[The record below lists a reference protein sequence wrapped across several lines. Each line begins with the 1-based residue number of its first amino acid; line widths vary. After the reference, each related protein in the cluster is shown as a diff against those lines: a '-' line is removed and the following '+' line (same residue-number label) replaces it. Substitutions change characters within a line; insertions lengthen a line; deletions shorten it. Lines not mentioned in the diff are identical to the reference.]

1 MWFLIFIFYQI
12 KEAKAID
19 TPNDRGSSI
28 TLSWVPIEEEV
39 IFYKIMRSENGV
51 SYDSIGSVI
60 QGVNTFQ
67 DEGVEDGKNYWYK
80 IIPISPKGELESVTM
95 GPVVSSAQWF
105 HKGRV
110 NVLILSII
118 ICGLALFFIRK
129 AKRGEK
135 LFIRKIAG
143 LEAVDDAVG
152 RATEMGRPIL
162 YSLGLGDMSEIATL
176 ASLSILN
183 RVAKRAALHNTP
195 LIVPCYYPVVMAAAQ
210 ETVKEAHLEVG
221 RPDTY
226 DESKIFFLTSSQFGY
241 AAGVDGIIVRE
252 KPGAI
257 FLQGWFYAESLILAE
272 TGASVGAIQIAGT
285 PATAQL
291 PFFVTA
297 CDYTLIGEE
306 MYVASSYLSKE
317 PTLVG
322 SIKGE
327 DYSKIILLIV
337 ISVGVVLATLTK
349 LNLIEWGIKFINWFT
364 PV

>member
-1 MWFLIFIFYQI
+1 LIFILIQV
-12 KEAKAID
+12 EDLKAID
-19 TPNDRGSSI
+19 TPNDRGGSI
-28 TLSWVPIEEEV
+28 TLSWSLPKGEV
-39 IFYKIMRSENGV
+39 IFYQIMRSEDGV
-51 SYDSIGSVI
+51 KYDSIGSVI
-60 QGVNTFQ
+60 QGVNSFQ
-67 DEGVEDGKNYWYK
+67 DEGVEDGKEYWYK
-80 IIPISPKGELESVTM
+80 VITISSTGEVESLPV
-95 GPVVSSAQWF
+95 GPVFSSAQWF

-110 NVLILSII
+110 NVLVLGII

-129 AKRGEK
+129 AKKGEK

-183 RVAKRAALHNTP
+183 RVAKKAALHNTP

-306 MYVASSYLSKE
+306 MYVASSYLSQE

-337 ISVGVVLATLTK
+337 ISVGVVLATLAK
-349 LNLIEWGIKFINWFT
+349 LNIIGWGFKFINWFT